1 MRSYHINCDRLQP
14 ISLIITLLFTPSRS
28 SYCDRSD
35 ALRRPSWRLVSR
47 RIVAVFRLSQQLQ
60 SCDHHSFSS
69 WPSPLCRHDCR
80 FLRPLYQ
87 TTYRSAV
94 SSVRSWSKLS
104 SLAYLRS
111 PHSQISKPM
120 RHVSA
125 NSLRSRRCMAVLSP
139 VSVQRAAPMIW
150 PQRKTGSKDS
160 ARIKGRGAAGGVTS
174 YQRHT
179 HQHRQPMRRQPE
191 TSTSKHWQLKRWRYK
206 WAKSGVP
213 LDLGMHNLGNTHC
226 YGH

>member
-1 MRSYHINCDRLQP
+1 MIDNLRCCMRSYHINCDRLQP

-60 SCDHHSFSS
+60 SCDHRSFSS

-111 PHSQISKPM
+111 PHNQISKPM

-125 NSLRSRRCMAVLSP
+125 SSVHSRRCMVVPSRA
-139 VSVQRAAPMIW
+139 SVQHAARMIW
-150 PQRKTGSKDS
+150 LQRKTGSKDS
-160 ARIKGRGAAGGVTS
+160 ARIRERERPVASRRPAP
-174 YQRHT
+174 YP
-179 HQHRQPMRRQPE
+179 QHRRSTQQPQ
-191 TSTSKHWQLKRWRYK
+191 KQ
-206 WAKSGVP
+206 VP
-213 LDLGMHNLGNTHC
+213 QAAQEVA
-226 YGH
+226 